1 MTNRKKK
8 IYLFQF
14 FFLIAGLTVL
24 ILTYQKKGSSEL
36 DDNSTEILQN
46 NLFEKEEQIN
56 DGDIFYNIKYSGIDL
71 SGNRYILK
79 AEKAISKKIS
89 EEIIDLISVDAV
101 FYIKDG
107 TELYIKSE
115 NGIYNNRSLDM
126 IFKNNVTTEY
136 ENNRLF
142 SQKAEYSNSMN
153 YFIISD
159 DIIVETDKGKL
170 HADELFFDL
179 KEEKLKISSSNQEAT
194 NAVINLE

>member
-179 KEEKLKISSSNQEAT
+179 KEEKLKISSSNQEAI

>member
-79 AEKAISKKIS
+79 ADKAISKKVS

-115 NGIYNNRSLDM
+115 NGIYNNRTLDM
-126 IFKNNVTTEY
+126 VFKNNVTTEY

-170 HADELFFDL
+170 NADELFFDL
-179 KEEKLKISSSNQEAT
+179 KEEKLKISSSNQEAI